1 MIRTLLR
8 ISWITLRRDRVALLL
23 TFLLPIAFFSIF
35 AIVFGGMGGDG
46 TSRIRVAVADLDQ
59 STASRRILEALQQ
72 EPGLRVTVTTLVDD
86 VQQPL
91 DRDRALALVRAGTVP
106 AAVILLPGFEARF
119 GDFAGGG
126 EPAIDLLVDSSDP
139 VAGPMVSGLL
149 QKVAMTAAPDLVAG
163 RGLDLFEKFAG
174 GFTPQQKTAVKG
186 FEVMLAAQAATAA
199 AAKSAE
205 SAESASPATP
215 SATESSS
222 GSSSGPSSG
231 SSSGSSPGSSPGS
244 SSGSPS
250 SSDSP
255 SSASSPSS
263 TAAPTPASPTFAGPV
278 SVRTIDVLGESKSS
292 GLIAFYAAGTGVMFL
307 LFSMSGAAGTLLEEQ
322 EAGTLERL
330 LSGGMGVGT
339 VIFGKW
345 LFHSAVGALQLTV
358 MFLWGWFMFKLEL
371 FEHLGGF
378 VVMTLATAP
387 AAAAFG
393 LLLAGICRTRAQL
406 GAIST
411 VTILIMSAMGGSM
424 FPRFMMPEWV
434 QNLGLVTFNA
444 WALDGYQKVF
454 WYDAPTWQLWPQV
467 TVLLTIAAALLTSA
481 RLLAR
486 RWEAN

>member
-35 AIVFGGMGGDG
+35 ALVFGGMGREG

-59 STASRRILEALQQ
+59 SSASRRLVEALER
-72 EPGLRVTVTTLVDD
+72 EPGLRVIVSAVIDD
-86 VQQPL
+86 LPQPL
-91 DRDRALALVRAGTVP
+91 DREQALALVRAGTVP

-119 GDFAGGG
+119 GDFTGGG
-126 EPAIDLLVDSSDP
+126 EPSIDLLVDTSDP
-139 VAGPMVSGLL
+139 VAGPMVAGLL

-163 RGLDLFEKFAG
+163 RGLELFEKFAG
-174 GFTPQQKTAVKG
+174 GFTPQQKRAVKG
-186 FEVMLAAQAATAA
+186 LEVLLAAQAASSGAASSGAASSGAA
-199 AAKSAE
+199 ASGAA
-205 SAESASPATP
+205 ATSPAVEANASAPKADP
-215 SATESSS
+215 SES
-222 GSSSGPSSG
+222 
-231 SSSGSSPGSSPGS
+231 
-244 SSGSPS
+244 
-250 SSDSP
+250 
-255 SSASSPSS
+255 
-263 TAAPTPASPTFAGPV
+263 TPTPGFGGPV
-278 SVRTIDVLGESKSS
+278 SVRTVDVLGESKSS

-330 LSGGMGVGT
+330 LSAGMGVGT

-393 LLLAGICRTRAQL
+393 LTLAGVCRTRAQL
-406 GAIST
+406 GAVST

-454 WYDAPTWQLWPQV
+454 WYEASTWELWPQV
-467 TVLLTIAAALLTSA
+467 AVLLAIAAILLGAA

-486 RWEAN
+486 RWEAS